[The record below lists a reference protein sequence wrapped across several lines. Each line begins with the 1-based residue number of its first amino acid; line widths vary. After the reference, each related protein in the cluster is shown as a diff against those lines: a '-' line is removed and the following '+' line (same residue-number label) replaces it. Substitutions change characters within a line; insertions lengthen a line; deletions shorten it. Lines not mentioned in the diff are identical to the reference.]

1 MRGTHCRIFVIY
13 WNYATEWVEHG
24 NYPGKVSST
33 PFKLNPYLFLL
44 CSHVAVFW
52 WYNDFEHRGGLAQS
66 LSSACHGQPGGYSTS
81 TCACTCVKPVPTF
94 MGMGTVV
101 CGYGSQWVTWVW
113 KPTQVGLTG
122 SFIIY
127 IYAKEIQRW
136 LIYIQW
142 LWMKQIAQNKI
153 GMYDVKEYG
162 KNQDGPC
169 ALCVVHCV
177 LCAVYCVLY
186 VVCCALSI
194 VHWVLCAVCCVL
206 CVMHCMLYIVLCV
219 VCCIVYCVTDMNCDT
234 LQNWNVWP

>member
-1 MRGTHCRIFVIY
+1 MGNPQVTQPPPVPVPA
-13 WNYATEWVEHG
+13 WNLYPHSWVWVLWCAGMGPSGLHG
-24 NYPGKVSST
+24 YEN
-33 PFKLNPYLFLL
+33 
-44 CSHVAVFW
+44 SH
-52 WYNDFEHRGGLAQS
+52 GLA
-66 LSSACHGQPGGYSTS
+66 
-81 TCACTCVKPVPTF
+81 
-94 MGMGTVV
+94 
-101 CGYGSQWVTWVW
+101 SQVH
-113 KPTQVGLTG
+113 LL
-122 SFIIY
+122 Y
-127 IYAKEIQRW
+127 IYATEIQRW

-206 CVMHCMLYIVLCV
+206 CVMHCMLYVVLCM
-219 VCCIVYCVTDMNCDT
+219 VCCIVYCVTDMNRDT